1 MAILGGSIFLLY
13 ELYIENL
20 AVIKSAHIPFSDS
33 FNVFTGETGA
43 GKSILINGINS
54 ILGQRVTKD
63 IVRTGEDKAIVT
75 ALFIN
80 LDSSICQKL
89 DELSISHDENMI
101 TITREIFSNGGSV
114 ARINSRAVAISV
126 LKEVGQYLI
135 NIHGQHDN
143 QILLNP
149 EKHLEIIDTFGDNYS
164 LLNDYQNA
172 FKKLQQLARQIGEL
186 KKLQTSKLER
196 LEVLNSRI
204 TELGALNLQPNEDT
218 LIEEE
223 YSMCVN
229 AEKIINSLDGAYK
242 ILNDLD
248 GSAMENIL
256 QAKSNLERF
265 SDTLPK
271 LQTLCERLSN
281 TYIEVQDISEEVLTI
296 SNSIDLNPSRLEYLA
311 QRRLDL
317 NHVKKKY
324 SLDVDG
330 LIKLYQDALQEVST
344 LESSSSEIE
353 KLNLEKEKLL
363 LEVTEKAKKLS
374 EYRLKIAD
382 NFVSRVCKELEF
394 LNMPNVIFKVSNST
408 GKLTVHGMDSMEF
421 LISANVGEPPK
432 PISKIA
438 SGGELSRI
446 MLALKTVLADKDNIP
461 TLIFDEIDTGV
472 SGKTAQKIG
481 FKLKEVSKNRQVICV
496 THLSQIAIMGDNHLL
511 IEKSIHNDR
520 TSTSV
525 TQLDHSGR
533 VNEIARIING
543 DNLTSTALKNA
554 EELLNSAN

>member
-80 LDSSICQKL
+80 LDTSICQKL

-164 LLNDYQNA
+164 LLKDYQNA
-172 FKKLQQLARQIGEL
+172 FKELQQLARQIGEL

-229 AEKIINSLDGAYK
+229 AEKITNSLDGAYK

-248 GSAMENIL
+248 NSAMENIL
-256 QAKSNLERF
+256 QAKSSLERF
-265 SDTLPK
+265 SNTLPK

-330 LIKLYQDALQEVST
+330 LIKLYQDALQGVST

-525 TQLDHSGR
+525 TKLDHSGR
-533 VNEIARIING
+533 VNEIARIMNG

>member
-1 MAILGGSIFLLY
+1 MALGGINLLY

-43 GKSILINGINS
+43 GKSILIDGINS

-63 IVRTGEDKAIVT
+63 IVRTGEKKATIT
-75 ALFIN
+75 ALFTN
-80 LDSSICQKL
+80 LDSSICERL
-89 DELSISHDENMI
+89 DELNISHEEGMI
-101 TITREIFSNGGSV
+101 TITREILSNGGSI

-126 LKEVGQYLI
+126 LKEVGQHLV
-135 NIHGQHDN
+135 NVHGQHDN

-149 EKHLEIIDTFGDNYS
+149 DRHLEIIDSFGNDES
-164 LLNDYQNA
+164 LLNDYTDA
-172 FKKLQQLARQIGEL
+172 FKRLQQLARTIGEL
-186 KKLQTSKLER
+186 KRLQSSKLER
-196 LEVLNSRI
+196 LEILNSRI

-223 YSMCVN
+223 YSICIN
-229 AEKIINSLDGAYK
+229 AEKIINSLDTSYRV
-242 ILNDLD
+242 LNDLD

-256 QAKSNLERF
+256 QAKNGLERY
-265 SDTLPK
+265 SDVSPK
-271 LQTLCERLSN
+271 LEPLCERLSN
-281 TYIEVQDISEEVLTI
+281 VYIEVQDISEEILTI

-324 SLDVDG
+324 SLDIDG
-330 LIKLYQDALQEVST
+330 LIKLYQDALEEIST
-344 LESSSSEIE
+344 LESSSDEIE
-353 KLNLEKEKLL
+353 RLTAQKDKLL
-363 LEVTEKAKKLS
+363 LEVTEKAKRLS
-374 EYRLKIAD
+374 DYRLKVAEK
-382 NFVSRVCKELEF
+382 FTARVCEELKF
-394 LNMPNVIFKVSNST
+394 LNMPNVVFKVSCEK

-472 SGKTAQKIG
+472 SGKTAQRIG
-481 FKLKEVSKNRQVICV
+481 FKLREVSKIRQVICV

-511 IEKSIHNDR
+511 IEKFTDDNR

-525 TQLDHSGR
+525 TQLNHEGR
-533 VNEIARIING
+533 VKEIARIMNG
-543 DNLTSTALKNA
+543 EILTPTALKNA
-554 EELLNSAN
+554 EELLNSVE

>member
-1 MAILGGSIFLLY
+1 MTILGGSIFLLY

-89 DELSISHDENMI
+89 DELSISHEENMI

-164 LLNDYQNA
+164 LLNDYQDA
-172 FKKLQQLARQIGEL
+172 FKRLQQLARQIGEL

-256 QAKSNLERF
+256 QAKSSLERF

-408 GKLTVHGMDSMEF
+408 GKLTVHGMDSVEF

-525 TQLDHSGR
+525 TQLDHFGR

>member
-20 AVIKSAHIPFSDS
+20 AVIKSARIPFSDS

-80 LDSSICQKL
+80 LDTSICQKL

-143 QILLNP
+143 QILLNS

-164 LLNDYQNA
+164 LLKDYQNA
-172 FKKLQQLARQIGEL
+172 FKELQQLARQIGEL

-248 GSAMENIL
+248 NSAMENIL
-256 QAKSNLERF
+256 QAKNSLERF
-265 SDTLPK
+265 SNTLPK

-374 EYRLKIAD
+374 EYRLKIAN

-525 TQLDHSGR
+525 TKLDHSGR
-533 VNEIARIING
+533 VNEIARIMNG